1 MTYTQKKNSGEKLA
15 PSIACETV
23 EACVEAAKVI
33 GYPVIVRSA
42 FALGGLGSGFAHD
55 QAELVSLV
63 QVSYIYIYIHT
74 HTHTYYDTYVC
85 IPYYD
90 PYVCMY
96 THTHTCMYVYT
107 HTHTHTHTHMYV
119 CAGVVVVLAAG
130 VGGEVYQGMERG

>member
-1 MTYTQKKNSGEKLA
+1 MCMYACECVHIHMTYTHNIKNPGEKRVCVCVHIRMTYTQKKKSGEKLA

-63 QVSYIYIYIHT
+63 QVSYVCIYIYI
-74 HTHTYYDTYVC
+74 
-85 IPYYD
+85 
-90 PYVCMY
+90 
-96 THTHTCMYVYT
+96 
-107 HTHTHTHTHMYV
+107 
-119 CAGVVVVLAAG
+119 
-130 VGGEVYQGMERG
+130 